1 MSSTIKKIGITYNSI
16 NASNTFTNGDV
27 VSGQVEVELA
37 KDCQIE
43 SFYIKFKGKAE
54 VLWSETYGQSTQVY
68 HSKEKYFTLRH
79 YFIKSKNSTEILTGL
94 LERVFCTER
103 KGADN
108 VACCILQFLICLKSL
123 KYPINVVPQ
132 HESKDKK
139 MGLFKSGSIAMD
151 VNLEKSGFHQ
161 GEGLKVSALI
171 KNDSSRE
178 VKPKYCIYKKHS
190 FFARGKRRVHTKDLI
205 KEVGATIPPSASEK
219 VTQVIPIPQD
229 MEPSIL
235 NCNNIKVEHRLRVYL
250 DVKYASDPEVKFNIF
265 ILQAPRVSAMAT
277 APPAASDFGNGLFE
291 NYGNPNP
298 PVWDFGPPQP
308 PAVFLPADPPPS
320 YGTYGMYPPLNDFI
334 LSYIEVGTSQ
344 HYCTIR
350 PNQFLVGKKDTATL
364 KSNLER
370 YGRGIKGIKTTSDL
384 NVISLKQM
392 FFV

>member
-79 YFIKSKNSTEILTGL
+79 YFIKSKNSTDDQQTLITNESGATSL
-94 LERVFCTER
+94 LSSTPP
-103 KGADN
+103 
-108 VACCILQFLICLKSL
+108 SL
-123 KYPINVVPQ
+123 SLFKMELVPQ

-320 YGTYGMYPPLNDFI
+320 YGTYGMYPPLNDFANK
-334 LSYIEVGTSQ
+334 Y
-344 HYCTIR
+344 
-350 PNQFLVGKKDTATL
+350 
-364 KSNLER
+364 
-370 YGRGIKGIKTTSDL
+370 
-384 NVISLKQM
+384 
-392 FFV
+392 